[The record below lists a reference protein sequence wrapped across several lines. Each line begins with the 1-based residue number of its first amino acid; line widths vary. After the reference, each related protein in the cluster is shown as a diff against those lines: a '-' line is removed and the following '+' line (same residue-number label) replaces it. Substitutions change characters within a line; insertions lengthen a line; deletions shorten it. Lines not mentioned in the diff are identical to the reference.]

1 MISVYVQKTL
11 ATAKSDTP
19 LTSGSV
25 GTVVQFYFSSDWDG
39 LNRTAVFETS
49 AYQKETAELS
59 ADNSAVIPESVMA
72 QDGVTLFI
80 GVYGT
85 NGGGSIVVPTVY
97 ANCGEIK
104 TGANTEPGGEPVTP
118 SQAQQ
123 LQNQIDDLD
132 DRVDALEAGG
142 GGGSGGGAV
151 TSVNGQTGAVVL
163 TASDVG
169 ALPDTTPIPVVPAA
183 LPNPNKLTF
192 IGAVSAEYDGS
203 AAVSVEIPGGGG
215 EKWKRIAR
223 IEVTEDAVSYFQINK
238 DESGEAFSASD
249 FTIRIKAVKRD
260 SVSSLK
266 IYKPN
271 YYPDT
276 TTPLLGTS
284 TAIGQ
289 TNSFGNT
296 GGDRYYTFQLI
307 GEGDWRKV
315 FFSESNAD
323 ILSKTNNTYAVENDV
338 YRSGVVYTVGNVEY
352 PIDDIVL
359 YATNGF
365 FTGDIIE
372 VWYK

>member
-85 NGGGSIVVPTVY
+85 NEGGSIVVPTVY

-104 TGANTEPGGEPVTP
+104 TGASTEPGGEPVTP

-169 ALPDTTPIPVVPAA
+169 ALPSNTQIPSVPST
-183 LPNPNKLTF
+183 LPNPYKLTF
-192 IGAVSAEYDGS
+192 TGAVEAEYDGS
-203 AAVSVEIPGGGG
+203 EAVSVEIPEGGG
-215 EKWKRIAR
+215 
-223 IEVTEDAVSYFQINK
+223 
-238 DESGEAFSASD
+238 
-249 FTIRIKAVKRD
+249 
-260 SVSSLK
+260 
-266 IYKPN
+266 
-271 YYPDT
+271 
-276 TTPLLGTS
+276 
-284 TAIGQ
+284 
-289 TNSFGNT
+289 T
-296 GGDRYYTFQLI
+296 GGGSSGTWDLLTDITLAEASTIAEVKYDTKYKTMYAYLMIPKVEEKISVGNSLCLLHRYGLYYVNIGDTNYPYYIELI
-307 GEGDWRKV
+307 CHKTDANLLEFNCARAGSGVGFYSNWQQRNAPISPEIYGQFSVKSAIELPAGTVLKV
-315 FFSESNAD
+315 FGRE
-323 ILSKTNNTYAVENDV
+323 
-338 YRSGVVYTVGNVEY
+338 
-352 PIDDIVL
+352 
-359 YATNGF
+359 
-365 FTGDIIE
+365 
-372 VWYK
+372 

>member
-19 LTSGSV
+19 LTSGCV

-59 ADNSAVIPESVMA
+59 ADNSAVIPESVMV

-132 DRVDALEAGG
+132 NRVDALEAGG

-163 TASDVG
+163 NASDVG
-169 ALPDTTPIPVVPAA
+169 ALPDTTQIPVVPAA

-203 AAVSVEIPGGGG
+203 EAVSVEIPEGGGG
-215 EKWKRIAR
+215 GVAITEEIITGVVTATITVPNNCLALISTDAETAGIESDDFLLTSVYAKNGKPIVLFNLGNLAYSQGPRIS
-223 IEVTEDAVSYFQINK
+223 DGLSYTYSK
-238 DESGEAFSASD
+238 YHETAGDK
-249 FTIRIKAVKRD
+249 TIRIGLSETDTVLVK
-260 SVSSLK
+260 K
-266 IYKPN
+266 IQY
-271 YYPDT
+271 
-276 TTPLLGTS
+276 
-284 TAIGQ
+284 
-289 TNSFGNT
+289 
-296 GGDRYYTFQLI
+296 
-307 GEGDWRKV
+307 
-315 FFSESNAD
+315 
-323 ILSKTNNTYAVENDV
+323 
-338 YRSGVVYTVGNVEY
+338 
-352 PIDDIVL
+352 
-359 YATNGF
+359 
-365 FTGDIIE
+365 
-372 VWYK
+372 